1 MRAKHLHV
9 LLLLVV
15 CFFTFFVNNTVI
27 YTDIMES
34 RNIITAREMVYD
46 GHWMVPTMNGELRL
60 EKPPLPTWIAAG
72 TEMLFPD
79 SMGAQRAMAGLAA
92 TLLVCFFYLFG
103 KELTQNKTYALVSS
117 LILCTSYNLI
127 LMGRTASWDI
137 YCHAFMMGAIYFL
150 YKGLQK
156 EGRQWGNFFGAGVF
170 LGLSFL
176 GKGPV
181 SFYALLLPF
190 LVSYILFL
198 RRPLKKKGL
207 PIVLMIVTC
216 LLLSSWWYVYIYL
229 FHTEEA
235 RFVLDKESTAWVE
248 RNVRPWYYYITFFLE
263 TGIWA
268 LMVLITLAVPY
279 WNRKLRLNR
288 EYLFALCWM
297 LLLVIFLSLL
307 PEKKNRYLLPV
318 LIPAA
323 YTIGFLFVHWAEEI
337 RKRKLDSIGKWF
349 YLVNAGLVTLI
360 IFALPVIGYF
370 MLYQKGSISLGS
382 LIVLT
387 ILLWGLTAFLVTS
400 LTRIRPMRFLAGVVV
415 LFFIAEIFCMP
426 YIGGLVNNPDFKSIS
441 GTREVEELKPLPFYS
456 VAGQELRI
464 ELVYEAN
471 KKIRPL
477 DVTNPDEVMKALP
490 CAILTH
496 GRVGEELPASLWEKV
511 DTVWVDRY
519 DNNRRPKNTRRY
531 SDVFLYN
538 VTILKKK

>member
-1 MRAKHLHV
+1 MKAKHLH
-9 LLLLVV
+9 LLLLLLV
-15 CFFTFFVNNTVI
+15 CFFTFFIHNKVI

-46 GHWMVPTMNGELRL
+46 GHWMIPTMNGDLRL

-72 TEMLFPD
+72 TELVFPD
-79 SMGAQRAMAGLAA
+79 NMGAQRAMAGLAA
-92 TLLVCFFYLFG
+92 TLLVFFFYLFG
-103 KELTQNKTYALVSS
+103 KKFTRNETYALVSS

-150 YKGLQK
+150 YKGLQD
-156 EGRQWGNFFGAGVF
+156 EGRQWGSFFGAGLF

-190 LVSYILFL
+190 LVSYTLFFRRSL
-198 RRPLKKKGL
+198 RKKGL
-207 PIVLMIVTC
+207 PMLLMLVVC
-216 LLLSSWWYVYIYL
+216 LLISSWWYLYIYF
-229 FHTEEA
+229 FHAEEA
-235 RFVLDKESTAWVE
+235 RYVLDKEATAWVE
-248 RNVRPWYYYITFFLE
+248 RNVRPWYYYGTFFLE

-268 LMVLITLAVPY
+268 LMVLIALAVPY
-279 WNRKLRLNR
+279 WNRKIRQNR

-297 LLLVIFLSLL
+297 LLLVIFLSFL

-323 YTIGFLFVHWAEEI
+323 YTIGFLFIHWTEEI
-337 RKRKLDSIGKWF
+337 RKRRLDKTGKWL
-349 YLVNAGLVTLI
+349 YLTNAGLVTLI
-360 IFALPVIGYF
+360 IFALPLMGYF
-370 MLYQKGSISLGS
+370 TLYRKEMVSLGS
-382 LIVLT
+382 LLLLTVL
-387 ILLWGLTAFLVTS
+387 IWGLTAFMITS
-400 LTRIRPMRFLAGVVV
+400 IIRLRPMRFLSGVVI
-415 LFFIAEIFCMP
+415 LFIIAELFCMP
-426 YIGGLVNNPDFKSIS
+426 YIGGLVNNPEFKSIS
-441 GTREVEELKPLPFYS
+441 GTREVEALKSLPFYS

-477 DVTNPDEVMKALP
+477 DVTNTEEVMKSLP
-490 CAILTH
+490 CAVLTH
-496 GRVGEELPASLWEKV
+496 GRVGEELPAELWEQV
-511 DTVWVDRY
+511 DTVWVDHY

-531 SDVFLYN
+531 SDLFLYN